1 MRRAATTASSHAE
14 PAPGCVLLMSRGLP
28 AWLEVVQRVAPRRG
42 DGPRDAAGPGVHGP
56 TNAAPLAV
64 RSDLTQLLA
73 GLILA
78 CTHEEVRL

>member
-1 MRRAATTASSHAE
+1 MRRLAAARPPHAE

-28 AWLEVVQRVAPRRG
+28 AWIELVQRVAPRRG
-42 DGPRDAAGPGVHGP
+42 ETTPVAVPGIHGP
-56 TNAAPLAV
+56 TDAATVAV

-78 CTHEEVRL
+78 CAQEEVHV

>member
-42 DGPRDAAGPGVHGP
+42 DDPRTAGPGVQGR
-56 TNAAPLAV
+56 TDAATLAV
-64 RSDLTQLLA
+64 RSDLTHLLA

-78 CTHEEVRL
+78 CTQEEVRL